1 MADSLYLS
9 IWFPTFRENEMMTRT
24 AAVLR
29 QFPFSALREGITY
42 LSVHP
47 VAWSEPTVLERRFDP
62 GVSVEEAVDVAS
74 EFAHDDYAFVFEA
87 FWDLWV
93 PSDHENGDTW
103 VQKPVAVR
111 FLVHGVQFDEG
122 IYTDDG
128 HIEGDFGLDSSFVYE
143 ERSLSPAI
151 ERYLR
156 ANIAKL
162 VAFLS
167 GSREELR
174 HQRTGAVVGVGREPG
189 AEAGGEAAAD
199 AVKAVASGQW
209 PVKTCLLRAFP
220 LNSGVMPLPANR
232 RSFDSVAFAART
244 PLRSG

>member
-9 IWFPTFRENEMMTRT
+9 IWFPTFREEEMMSRT

-47 VAWSEPTVLERRFDP
+47 VAWTEPTVLERRFDP
-62 GVSVEEAVDVAS
+62 GVSPEEAVEVAQ

-93 PSDHENGDTW
+93 ANEGEQGDSW
-103 VQKPVAVR
+103 VQRPVAVR
-111 FLVHGVQFDEG
+111 FLVHGVQFDDG

-128 HIEGDFGLDSSFVYE
+128 HIEGDFGLDSSFVYD
-143 ERSLSPAI
+143 ERELSPGI
-151 ERYLR
+151 EKHLR

-162 VAFLS
+162 VAFSSAVEKNCGIS
-167 GSREELR
+167 GRVLWSESEENLA
-174 HQRTGAVVGVGREPG
+174 QKLIAKLQQT
-189 AEAGGEAAAD
+189 
-199 AVKAVASGQW
+199 Q
-209 PVKTCLLRAFP
+209 
-220 LNSGVMPLPANR
+220 
-232 RSFDSVAFAART
+232 
-244 PLRSG
+244 